1 MAVSLAVS
9 VREGAARIALLDGD
23 VLREYAIWRWDA
35 PDGVGDVCTG
45 RVTAKMPAMAGCFVE
60 IGGETGFLLDSAGG
74 AGRSDGDF
82 LAVRIARAAQGGK
95 GPRLQAVDEA
105 PGEAPGLIRRGPG
118 PLVELAERFPSA
130 PVVLD
135 DYALMARLRPALEGR
150 MRFKPDAFD
159 AVLEDEVAGLALP
172 TAPLPG
178 GARMHVTAAPAVTA
192 IDVDS
197 GAAAGGHA
205 ALNEAVM
212 PELVRQMVLRNLS
225 GGIIIDFAG
234 MKPRERT
241 RLAAPLTAA
250 LAADFLRARLLGFS
264 NLGFAEIVRPR
275 VRPPLHEMLRP

>member
-1 MAVSLAVS
+1 
-9 VREGAARIALLDGD
+9 
-23 VLREYAIWRWDA
+23 
-35 PDGVGDVCTG
+35 
-45 RVTAKMPAMAGCFVE
+45 
-60 IGGETGFLLDSAGG
+60 
-74 AGRSDGDF
+74 
-82 LAVRIARAAQGGK
+82 
-95 GPRLQAVDEA
+95 
-105 PGEAPGLIRRGPG
+105 
-118 PLVELAERFPSA
+118 
-130 PVVLD
+130 
-135 DYALMARLRPALEGR
+135 
-150 MRFKPDAFD
+150 
-159 AVLEDEVAGLALP
+159 
-172 TAPLPG
+172 
-178 GARMHVTAAPAVTA
+178 MHVTAAPAVTA